1 MSAEL
6 LVTTRGELTETIRRG
21 HVAVVDSSGRL
32 VAWAGDPDTVSYM
45 RSSAKPLQATML
57 IQSGAAERF
66 GISGRL
72 IAVCCASHHGE
83 PGHVEAVR
91 EVLGRADIAESALQ
105 CGIHAPVHEPSA
117 AALWRAG
124 GKPTELH
131 NNCSGKHAGMLA
143 AARALG
149 APLETYLSIDHP
161 VQKGIL
167 SNVAALTGVPRQRI
181 ALGTD
186 GCSVPVHGV
195 PVRAMALAYARLA
208 RPASA
213 PAFTDALALICD
225 AMSSCP
231 WYVSGTD
238 SGDSLLMERLPGRL
252 VVKGG
257 AEGVLCLGVR
267 DAGIGLAIKME
278 SGRNDHTHAVAI
290 EILRQLDLLKPDEV
304 EALGDLV
311 SPPVLNHRRLL
322 VGSVRPAVQLS
333 RVESEERSDA

>member
-6 LVTTRGELTETIRRG
+6 LITTRGDLTETIRRG
-21 HVAVVDSSGRL
+21 HAAVADTSGRL
-32 VAWAGDPDTVSYM
+32 IAFAGDPDAVSYM

-72 IAVCCASHHGE
+72 LAVCCASHHGE
-83 PGHVEAVR
+83 PEHVEAVR
-91 EVLGRADIAESALQ
+91 EVLGRAGIAESALQ
-105 CGIHAPVHEPSA
+105 CGIHAPIHEPSA

-124 GKPTELH
+124 GTPSEIH

-143 AARALG
+143 SSRALG

-167 SNVAALTGVPRQRI
+167 SNVASLTGVPRHRI
-181 ALGTD
+181 VLGTD

-208 RPASA
+208 QPSSV
-213 PAFTDALALICD
+213 PAFADPLAEISE
-225 AMSSCP
+225 AMSAFP

-238 SGDSLLMERLPGRL
+238 SGDSLLMERLAGR
-252 VVKGG
+252 VVAKGG
-257 AEGVLCLGVR
+257 AEGVLCVAVR
-267 DAGIGLAIKME
+267 DAGIGLAIKLE
-278 SGRNDHTHAVAI
+278 SGRNDHAHAVAI
-290 EILRQLDLLKPDEV
+290 EMLRQLGLLSTREV

-311 SPPVLNHRRLL
+311 SPPVYNHRRLL
-322 VGSVRPAVQLS
+322 VGEVRPTVQLS
-333 RVESEERSDA
+333 RVDSEAHADA